1 MEEIIEKNDIQ
12 VGLHASDYKEAILLA
27 SEPLIKEGK
36 ITKRYAEMMIESL
49 ETLGPYIVLMPGFA
63 LAHSAPCEEV
73 KENCLSIA
81 IFDEGIDFKSD
92 KGLVRVVMVLAST
105 DGESHVE
112 KLSKIA
118 SKLMNDDDFITK
130 LVDCGDKEEVYNLLN
145 K

>member
-1 MEEIIEKNDIQ
+1 MEEIIEKSDIQ
-12 VGLHASDYKEAILLA
+12 VGLHASNYKEAILLA
-27 SEPLIKEGK
+27 SSPLIEEKK

-63 LAHSAPCEEV
+63 LAHSAPREEV

-118 SKLMNDDDFITK
+118 SKLMNDDYFITK
-130 LVDCGDKEEVYNLLN
+130 LVDCTDKEEVYNLLN

>member
-92 KGLVRVVMVLAST
+92 KGLVKVVMVLAST

-130 LVDCGDKEEVYNLLN
+130 LIECGDKEEVYNLLN

>member
-81 IFDEGIDFKSD
+81 IFDEGIDFKSE

-130 LVDCGDKEEVYNLLN
+130 LVDCGNKEEVYNLLN

>member
-1 MEEIIEKNDIQ
+1 MEEIIEKSDIQ
-12 VGLHASDYKEAILLA
+12 VGLHASNYKEAILLA
-27 SEPLIKEGK
+27 SSPLIEEKK

-118 SKLMNDDDFITK
+118 SKLMNEDYFITK
-130 LVDCGDKEEVYNLLN
+130 LVDCTDKEEVYNLLN

>member
-1 MEEIIEKNDIQ
+1 MEEIIEKSDIQ
-12 VGLHASDYKEAILLA
+12 VGLHASNYKEAILLA
-27 SEPLIKEGK
+27 SSPLIEEKK
-36 ITKRYAEMMIESL
+36 ITKRYAERMIESL

-118 SKLMNDDDFITK
+118 SKLMNDDYFITK
-130 LVDCGDKEEVYNLLN
+130 LVDCTDKEEVYNLLN

>member
-12 VGLHASDYKEAILLA
+12 VGLHASDYREAILLA

-81 IFDEGIDFKSD
+81 IFDEGIDFKSE

-130 LVDCGDKEEVYNLLN
+130 LVDCGNKEEVYNLLN

>member
-1 MEEIIEKNDIQ
+1 MEEIIEKSDIQ
-12 VGLHASDYKEAILLA
+12 VGLHASNYKEAILLA
-27 SEPLIKEGK
+27 SSPLIEEKK

-49 ETLGPYIVLMPGFA
+49 ETLGPYIVLMPGLA

-118 SKLMNDDDFITK
+118 SKLMNDDYFITK
-130 LVDCGDKEEVYNLLN
+130 LVDCTDKEEVYNLLN

>member
-1 MEEIIEKNDIQ
+1 MEEIIEKSDIQ
-12 VGLHASDYKEAILLA
+12 VGLHASNYKEAILLA
-27 SEPLIKEGK
+27 SSPLIEEKK

-73 KENCLSIA
+73 KENGLSIA

-118 SKLMNDDDFITK
+118 SKLMNDDYFITK
-130 LVDCGDKEEVYNLLN
+130 LVDCTDKEEVYNLLN

>member
-49 ETLGPYIVLMPGFA
+49 ESLGPYIVLMPGFA

-81 IFDEGIDFKSD
+81 IFNEGIDFKSE

-130 LVDCGDKEEVYNLLN
+130 LVDCTDKEEVYNLLN

>member
-12 VGLHASDYKEAILLA
+12 VGLHASDYREAILLA
-27 SEPLIKEGK
+27 SEPLVKEGK

-81 IFDEGIDFKSD
+81 IFDEGIDFKSE

-118 SKLMNDDDFITK
+118 SKLMNDDNFITK
-130 LVDCGDKEEVYNLLN
+130 LVDCGNKEEVYNLLN

>member
-1 MEEIIEKNDIQ
+1 MEEIIEKSDIQ
-12 VGLHASDYKEAILLA
+12 VGLHASDYREAILMA
-27 SEPLIKEGK
+27 SSPLIEEGK

-92 KGLVRVVMVLAST
+92 KGLVKVVMVLAST

-130 LVDCGDKEEVYNLLN
+130 LIECGDVEEVYNLLN

>member
-12 VGLHASDYKEAILLA
+12 VGLHASDYREAILLA

-81 IFDEGIDFKSD
+81 IFDEGIDFKSE
-92 KGLVRVVMVLAST
+92 KGIVRVVMVLAST

-130 LVDCGDKEEVYNLLN
+130 LVDCGNKEEVYNLLN

>member
-1 MEEIIEKNDIQ
+1 MEEIIEKSDIQ
-12 VGLHASDYKEAILLA
+12 VGLHASNYKEAILLA
-27 SEPLIKEGK
+27 SSPLIEEKK

-118 SKLMNDDDFITK
+118 SKLMNDDYFITK
-130 LVDCGDKEEVYNLLN
+130 LVDCTEKEEVYNLLN

>member
-1 MEEIIEKNDIQ
+1 MEEIIEKSDIQ

-130 LVDCGDKEEVYNLLN
+130 LVDCDNKEEVYNLLN

>member
-1 MEEIIEKNDIQ
+1 MEAIIEKNDIQ

-49 ETLGPYIVLMPGFA
+49 ESLGPYIVLMPGFA

-130 LVDCGDKEEVYNLLN
+130 LVDCGNKEEVYNLLN

>member
-1 MEEIIEKNDIQ
+1 MEEIIEKSDIQ
-12 VGLHASDYKEAILLA
+12 VGLHASNYKEAILLA
-27 SEPLIKEGK
+27 SSPLIEEKK

-49 ETLGPYIVLMPGFA
+49 ETLGPYIILMPGFA

-118 SKLMNDDDFITK
+118 SKLMNDDYFITK
-130 LVDCGDKEEVYNLLN
+130 LVDCTDKEEVYNLLN

>member
-12 VGLHASDYKEAILLA
+12 VGLHASDYKEAISLA

-130 LVDCGDKEEVYNLLN
+130 LVDCDNKEEVYNLLN

>member
-1 MEEIIEKNDIQ
+1 MEEIIEKSDIQ
-12 VGLHASDYKEAILLA
+12 VDLHASDYREAIMMA
-27 SEPLIKEGK
+27 SSPLIEEGK

-105 DGESHVE
+105 DGESHVA

-130 LVDCGDKEEVYNLLN
+130 LIECSDKEEVYNLLN

>member
-1 MEEIIEKNDIQ
+1 MEEIIEKSDIQ
-12 VGLHASDYKEAILLA
+12 VGLHASDYREAILQA
-27 SEPLIKEGK
+27 SSPLIEEGK

-118 SKLMNDDDFITK
+118 SKLMNDDYFITK
-130 LVDCGDKEEVYNLLN
+130 LVDCTDKEEVYNLLN

>member
-1 MEEIIEKNDIQ
+1 MEEIIEKSDIQ
-12 VGLHASDYKEAILLA
+12 VGLHASDYREAILQA
-27 SEPLIKEGK
+27 SSPLIEEKK

-118 SKLMNDDDFITK
+118 SKLMNDDYFITK
-130 LVDCGDKEEVYNLLN
+130 LVDCTDKEEVYNLLN

>member
-1 MEEIIEKNDIQ
+1 M
-12 VGLHASDYKEAILLA
+12 LA
-27 SEPLIKEGK
+27 SSPLIEEKK

-118 SKLMNDDDFITK
+118 SKLMNDDYFITK
-130 LVDCGDKEEVYNLLN
+130 LVDCTDKEEVYNLLN

>member
-1 MEEIIEKNDIQ
+1 MEEIIEKSDIQ
-12 VGLHASDYKEAILLA
+12 VGLHASNYKEAILLA
-27 SEPLIKEGK
+27 SSPLIEEKK

-118 SKLMNDDDFITK
+118 SRLMNDDYFITK
-130 LVDCGDKEEVYNLLN
+130 LVDCTDKEEVYNLLN

>member
-1 MEEIIEKNDIQ
+1 MEEIIEKSDIQ
-12 VGLHASDYKEAILLA
+12 VGLHASNYKEAILLA
-27 SEPLIKEGK
+27 SSPLIEEKK

-63 LAHSAPCEEV
+63 LVHSAPCEEV

-118 SKLMNDDDFITK
+118 SKLMNDDYFITK
-130 LVDCGDKEEVYNLLN
+130 LVDCTDKEEVYNLLN

>member
-1 MEEIIEKNDIQ
+1 MEEIIEKSDIQ
-12 VGLHASDYKEAILLA
+12 VGLHASNYKEAILLA
-27 SEPLIKEGK
+27 SSPLIEEKK

-49 ETLGPYIVLMPGFA
+49 ETLGPYIVLMPSFA

-118 SKLMNDDDFITK
+118 SKLMNDDYFITK
-130 LVDCGDKEEVYNLLN
+130 LVDCTDKEEVYNLLN

>member
-81 IFDEGIDFKSD
+81 IFDEGIDFKSE

-118 SKLMNDDDFITK
+118 SKLMNDDNFITK
-130 LVDCGDKEEVYNLLN
+130 LVDCGNKEEVYNLLN

>member
-81 IFDEGIDFKSD
+81 IFDEGIDFKSE

-130 LVDCGDKEEVYNLLN
+130 LIECGDKEEVYNLLN

>member
-1 MEEIIEKNDIQ
+1 MEEIIEKSDIQ
-12 VGLHASDYKEAILLA
+12 VGLHASNYKEAILLA
-27 SEPLIKEGK
+27 SSPLIEEKK

-92 KGLVRVVMVLAST
+92 KGLVRVVMVMAST

-118 SKLMNDDDFITK
+118 SKLMNDDYFITK
-130 LVDCGDKEEVYNLLN
+130 LVDCTDKEEVYNLLN

>member
-1 MEEIIEKNDIQ
+1 MEEIIEKSDIQ
-12 VGLHASDYKEAILLA
+12 VGLHASNYKEAILLA
-27 SEPLIKEGK
+27 SSPLIEEKK

-118 SKLMNDDDFITK
+118 SKLMNDDYFITK
-130 LVDCGDKEEVYNLLN
+130 LVDCTDKEEVYNSLN

>member
-49 ETLGPYIVLMPGFA
+49 ESLGPYIVLMPGFA
-63 LAHSAPCEEV
+63 LAHSVPCEEV

-81 IFDEGIDFKSD
+81 IFNEGIDFKSE

-130 LVDCGDKEEVYNLLN
+130 LIGCENDEEVYNLLN

>member
-1 MEEIIEKNDIQ
+1 MEEIIEKSDIQ
-12 VGLHASDYKEAILLA
+12 VGLHASNYKEAILLA
-27 SEPLIKEGK
+27 SSPLIEEKK

-118 SKLMNDDDFITK
+118 SKLMNDDYFITK
-130 LVDCGDKEEVYNLLN
+130 LVDCTDKEEVYNLLN

>member
-49 ETLGPYIVLMPGFA
+49 ESLGPYIVLMPGFA

-81 IFDEGIDFKSD
+81 IFDEGIDFKSE

-130 LVDCGDKEEVYNLLN
+130 LVDCGNKEEVYNLLN

>member
-1 MEEIIEKNDIQ
+1 MEEIIEKSDIQ
-12 VGLHASDYKEAILLA
+12 VGLDASNYKEAILLA
-27 SEPLIKEGK
+27 SSPLIEEKK

-118 SKLMNDDDFITK
+118 SKLMNDDYFITK
-130 LVDCGDKEEVYNLLN
+130 LVDCTDKEEVYNLLN

>member
-1 MEEIIEKNDIQ
+1 MEEIIEKSVIQ
-12 VGLHASDYKEAILLA
+12 VGLHASNYKEAILLA
-27 SEPLIKEGK
+27 SSPLIEEKK

-118 SKLMNDDDFITK
+118 SKLMNDDYFITK
-130 LVDCGDKEEVYNLLN
+130 LVDCTDKEEVYNLLN

>member
-1 MEEIIEKNDIQ
+1 MEETIEKSDIQ
-12 VGLHASDYKEAILLA
+12 VGLHASNYKEAILLA
-27 SEPLIKEGK
+27 SSPLIEEKK

-118 SKLMNDDDFITK
+118 SKLMNDDYFITK
-130 LVDCGDKEEVYNLLN
+130 LVDCTDKEEVYNLLN

>member
-12 VGLHASDYKEAILLA
+12 VGLHASDYREAILLA
-27 SEPLIKEGK
+27 SEPLVKEGK

-81 IFDEGIDFKSD
+81 IFDEGIDFKSE

-130 LVDCGDKEEVYNLLN
+130 LVDCGNKEEVYNLLN

>member
-1 MEEIIEKNDIQ
+1 MEEIIEKSDIQ
-12 VGLHASDYKEAILLA
+12 VGLHASNYKEAILLA
-27 SEPLIKEGK
+27 SSPLIEEKK

-73 KENCLSIA
+73 KEHCLSIA

-118 SKLMNDDDFITK
+118 SKLMNDDYFITK
-130 LVDCGDKEEVYNLLN
+130 LVDCTDKEEVYNLLN

>member
-1 MEEIIEKNDIQ
+1 MEEIIEKSDIQ
-12 VGLHASDYKEAILLA
+12 VGLHASNYKEAILLA
-27 SEPLIKEGK
+27 SSPLIEEKK
-36 ITKRYAEMMIESL
+36 ITKRDAEMMIESL

-118 SKLMNDDDFITK
+118 SKIMNDDYFITK
-130 LVDCGDKEEVYNLLN
+130 LVDCTDKEEVYNLLN

>member
-1 MEEIIEKNDIQ
+1 MEEIIEKSDIQ
-12 VGLHASDYKEAILLA
+12 VGLHASNYKEAILLA
-27 SEPLIKEGK
+27 SSPLIEEKK

-73 KENCLSIA
+73 KENCLSRA

-118 SKLMNDDDFITK
+118 SKLMNDDYFITK
-130 LVDCGDKEEVYNLLN
+130 LVDCTDKEEVYNLLN